1 MIERIPIEN
10 TKTGLDAWLGL
21 RKRDITASSVGALFA
36 CHPYQTTLGLYT
48 QKCGLDLPEPDTA
61 MLEWRL
67 ILESAVGASV
77 ARQRPGWK
85 IVKATEYL
93 RDPDLRLGATPDFYI
108 LGDPRGLGILQAKTI
123 APAVFKKTWT
133 DDTPPL
139 WIALQNTTELMLDGN
154 AAFGAVACLI
164 IDPWKCECPIYEV
177 PRHAGAE
184 QRIREAVAKFWD
196 DVRNNREPA
205 PDYARD
211 AEVIAAM
218 SPVEKPGKTII
229 FSGDNE
235 LPIIL
240 AERAGL
246 KGRIKV
252 DEDRCKAI
260 ETEVKHKMGDAEIG
274 VAGDFTLTFRTQ
286 NRKAYSVVA
295 TSFRPLRVI
304 DKRPAQDKREGF

>member
-1 MIERIPIEN
+1 MPIERLQV
-10 TKTGLDAWLGL
+10 TDRKTWLTW
-21 RKRDITASSVGALFA
+21 RKQDVTASAVGALFGA
-36 CHPYQTTLGLYT
+36 HPYETMLGLYA
-48 QKCGLDLPEPDTA
+48 QKCGLELPEPDTA

-108 LGDPRGLGILQAKTI
+108 YGDPRGLGILQAKTI

-139 WIALQNTTELMLDGN
+139 WIALQNATELMLDQK
-154 AAFGAVACLI
+154 AAFGAVACLL

-184 QRIREAVAKFWD
+184 QRIRGAVAKFWD

-218 SPVEKPGKTII
+218 SPTEKPGKTIDL
-229 FSGDNE
+229 SGDNE
-235 LPIIL
+235 LPVIL
-240 AERAGL
+240 AERAEIMARL
-246 KGRIKV
+246 KI
-252 DEDRCKAI
+252 DEDRKKAI
-260 ETEVKHKMGDAEIG
+260 ETEVKHKMGDAEVGI
-274 VAGDFTLTFRTQ
+274 AGDFSFTFRTQ
-286 NRKAYSVVA
+286 HRKAYSVAA
-295 TSFRPLRVI
+295 TSFRPLRII
-304 DKRPAQDKREGF
+304 DKRPAQDEREGF